1 MKCPNCGVEV
11 PPTVKFCTSCGTKMA
26 SVEATQ
32 PAAAST
38 DTGLPPLDMTVED
51 AALYAAPAAPG
62 RVSYRIDGT
71 TMQVV
76 TIELERGET
85 IYSESGGM
93 AWMSGNVE
101 MNTNTGGGLGKMFK
115 RAVSGETLFV
125 TDFFV
130 NQGKGTVAFTSEF
143 PGKILPFNLAS
154 GESLIVQ
161 KDAFMCAEKSVDL
174 DMHFRKRLGAGLFG
188 GEGFIMQ
195 RLSGPGVAFV
205 EVDGEVVEYDLQRGQ
220 VLKVDTGHI
229 AAYEPTV
236 DFDVTMVK
244 GVSNIL
250 LGGEGLFLAS
260 MRGPGKVWLQ
270 TMPMSKLA
278 RKVAQFMPQVGGRGS
293 SGGMNV
299 NLGSILGN
307 G

>member
-1 MKCPNCGVEV
+1 MKCPTCGAEI
-11 PPTVKFCTSCGTKMA
+11 TANTKFCTSCGAKI
-26 SVEATQ
+26 EAAGSPP
-32 PAAAST
+32 PAGEAGV
-38 DTGLPPLDMTVED
+38 GLPPLDMTVD
-51 AALYAAPAAPG
+51 HAKLSAAPSAPG

-71 TMQVV
+71 VMQVV
-76 TIELERGET
+76 TIELEAGET

-101 MNTNTGGGLGKMFK
+101 MKTHSGGGLGKMLK

-130 NQGKGTVAFTSEF
+130 NQGGGTVAFTSEF
-143 PGKILPFNLAS
+143 PGKIIPFNLAN

-161 KDAFMCAEKSVDL
+161 KDAFMCAEKTVDL
-174 DMHFRKRLGAGLFG
+174 DMHFRKRLGSGLFG

-205 EVDGEVVEYDLQRGQ
+205 EVDGEVVEYELGQGQ
-220 VLKVDTGHI
+220 VLKVDSGHI

-244 GVSNIL
+244 GFSNIL

-278 RKVAQFMPQVGGRGS
+278 RKIAQFMPQVGGRGS
-293 SGGMNV
+293 SGGLNV
-299 NLGSILGN
+299 NLGSFLGN
-307 G
+307 D